1 MKTKLFFVFAAFCC
15 AFLAYGTYQALVV
28 APTEETMGD
37 VQRIFYVHVPAATVG
52 FTLFFVNFI
61 ASLAYLWKRSP
72 KADALAA
79 ASAEVGVVF
88 CSVVLITG
96 PIWARYAWGV
106 WWSPWDMRLNT
117 TLMLWLLYVS
127 YLILRKS
134 STGSSTSV
142 LASALAVF
150 AFLDVPIVYMA
161 NRWFRTH
168 HPAPMIGTPNLDHR
182 MQNILFINMLA
193 FLVFGSLIAWFR
205 YELERTTQNQCS
217 ACSQGR
223 YGWRGD
229 AGTACHVSCHAEPRK
244 PHGLSVGRI
253 PCGMGH
259 LCGLSAVSDEQAGKA
274 EERDCGAIEL
284 TNRRRSVRKAG
295 EYGQHF
301 CFYLEFTEFSLR
313 EA

>member
-1 MKTKLFFVFAAFCC
+1 MKNKLFIAFAALACILL
-15 AFLAYGTYQALVV
+15 AFGTYQGLVV

-52 FTLFFVNFI
+52 FTLFFVNFL
-61 ASLAYLWKRSP
+61 ASLFYLWKRSA

-79 ASAEVGVVF
+79 SAAEVGVVF

-127 YLILRKS
+127 YLILRRS
-134 STGSSTSV
+134 AVAASTSM

-168 HPAPMIGTPNLDHR
+168 HPSPMIGTPNLDPR
-182 MQNILFINMLA
+182 MQHILFINMIA
-193 FLVFGSLIAWFR
+193 FLIFGSLICWFR
-205 YELERTTQNQCS
+205 YEMERTAQAIDTAHIQR
-217 ACSQGR
+217 AAR
-223 YGWRGD
+223 
-229 AGTACHVSCHAEPRK
+229 GTAGMIVLTAMLQAAPQHVNPRAYLWGGYLAAWGIYVGYLLFLMAKLGRLKKEAAELR
-244 PHGLSVGRI
+244 
-253 PCGMGH
+253 
-259 LCGLSAVSDEQAGKA
+259 A
-274 EERDCGAIEL
+274 E
-284 TNRRRSVRKAG
+284 
-295 EYGQHF
+295 
-301 CFYLEFTEFSLR
+301 
-313 EA
+313 